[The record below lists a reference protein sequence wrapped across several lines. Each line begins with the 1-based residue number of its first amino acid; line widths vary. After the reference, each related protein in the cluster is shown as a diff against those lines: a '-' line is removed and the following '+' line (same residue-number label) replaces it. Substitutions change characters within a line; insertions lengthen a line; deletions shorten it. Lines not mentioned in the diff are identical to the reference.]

1 MSDML
6 AELWAKSRGHV
17 LARVAAIQAAAVA
30 LQAGTLSLEER
41 AAAESEAHKLAGV
54 AGTFGYWDATELAR
68 EAEGLL
74 DGTEAISDEGCRR
87 LAAIAVLLKEQL
99 EK

>member
-6 AELWAKSRGHV
+6 SELWAKSRGHV
-17 LARVAAIQAAAVA
+17 LARVAAIESAAVA
-30 LQAGTLSLEER
+30 SQAGTLSVEQR

-74 DGTEAISDEGCRR
+74 AESVSDEGGRR

-99 EK
+99 EG